1 MQFKYLSLTI
11 LFALVLAVPLWAHHS
26 HGQYDLTTWTYF
38 EGTVK
43 ELHLLTPHS
52 WVYLEVKD
60 PKGGEPTVWA
70 LEATNGAGIARK
82 GVKKGDVV
90 PGDTVKVRCHL
101 LRDGSKGCLLGY
113 VTPMHG
119 DAARGNGVELEWD

>member
-1 MQFKYLSLTI
+1 MQIKYLSLAVI
-11 LFALVLAVPLWAHHS
+11 CAVFIAVPALAHHS
-26 HGQYDLTTWTYF
+26 HGQYDLTTWTKF

-60 PKGGEPTVWA
+60 ANGQPTVWA
-70 LEATNGAGIARK
+70 LEATNGAGIERK
-82 GVKKGDVV
+82 GVKKGDVK
-90 PGDTVKVRCHL
+90 PGDTIKVRCHL

-113 VTPMHG
+113 VTPAHG
-119 DAARGNGVELEWD
+119 DASRGDGVELEWD